1 MMPFT
6 SVIKYFIAA
15 SVILI
20 LFGFFDNPK
29 RYRFLI
35 PKNFTGTVYVYFQV
49 SGAEA
54 LKKEDGFQVI
64 VVPDNGV
71 VKTSSE
77 LIGGKLHDEYWLYSD
92 GKKYR
97 MSPNKLGG
105 GGTVEQKDSFGQQ
118 EIFLQFNLLK

>member
-1 MMPFT
+1 ML

-15 SVILI
+15 SVILV
-20 LFGFFDNPK
+20 LLGFFDNPK

-35 PKNFTGTVYVYFQV
+35 PEHFTGTVYVYFQV
-49 SGAEA
+49 SGAEP

-97 MSPNKLGG
+97 MPTNKLGG
-105 GGTVEQKDSFGQQ
+105 GGTVKQKGASGQQ
-118 EIFLQFNLLK
+118 EIILQFDVVK